1 MRACSDEGFTLVEL
15 MVVVLIIGVLATIAV
30 PVFLS
35 VKGSAEQRTCFANQ
49 RAIEGVIVV
58 WQTDHPLDSLA
69 PLAGVVN
76 ASNPIVSTRLL
87 RPPHCPSAPNPA
99 NDMNPSTAEGAYSLD
114 ASGTVLLCT
123 FGGLGPHGSFHD

>member
-1 MRACSDEGFTLVEL
+1 

-35 VKGSAEQRTCFANQ
+35 MRGSAEKKTCFANQ

-58 WQTDHPLDSLA
+58 WQVDHPQDSLA

-87 RPPHCPSAPNPA
+87 RPPHCPSAPKPI
-99 NDMNPSTAEGAYSLD
+99 NDMNPSVAEGAYTLD
-114 ASGTVLLCT
+114 TSGTVLTCT
-123 FGGLGPHGSFHD
+123 YGGLGPHGTFHD